1 MEGVLMSLGDQ
12 IARNL
17 PYLRRYARALTGS
30 QATGDAFVRATLE
43 AALADSALKQS
54 LEGGRVPL
62 YRAFNKVWG
71 SAYLEVADEDAGFAD
86 ERTNAA
92 QERLRAI
99 TPLSRQA
106 LLLTTL
112 EDFSIEEAAQIM
124 DVPPAEVEA
133 MVQEAVTDIDR
144 ESATSVL
151 IIEDEPLI
159 SMQLEDLVTSLGHE
173 VCGTAATRT
182 QAREVIADR
191 TPGLVLADIQL
202 ADGSSGLDAVDDI
215 LAIDNVPVI
224 FITAYP
230 ERLLTGDRPEPTYL
244 VTKPFQEQTVR
255 AAISQALFF
264 SANRSAG

>member
-1 MEGVLMSLGDQ
+1 MTIGEE
-12 IARNL
+12 IAAHL

-43 AALADSALKQS
+43 AALSDDDLRDSLQ
-54 LEGGRVPL
+54 GGRVPL
-62 YRAFNKVWG
+62 YRAFNKVWA
-71 SAYLEVADEDAGFAD
+71 SAYIDDRDESASDADTREGAVQSSLS
-86 ERTNAA
+86 AA
-92 QERLRAI
+92 
-99 TPLSRQA
+99 TPVSRQA

-112 EDFSIEEAAQIM
+112 EDFSDEEAAEIM
-124 DVPPAEVEA
+124 DMDEA
-133 MVQEAVTDIDR
+133 DVRRLVQEAIDEIDR

-159 SMQLEDLVTSLGHE
+159 SMQLEDLVKNLGHD

-182 QAREVIADR
+182 QAQEVVAEKR
-191 TPGLVLADIQL
+191 PGLVLADIQL

-215 LAIDNVPVI
+215 LALGDVPVI

-244 VTKPFQEQTVR
+244 VTKPFKESTVR

-264 SANRSAG
+264 NDNDDD

>member
-1 MEGVLMSLGDQ
+1 MSLGDQ
-12 IARNL
+12 IAKNL

-43 AALADSALKQS
+43 AALADDQLKSS

-62 YRAFNKVWG
+62 YRAFNKVWS
-71 SAYLEVADEDAGFAD
+71 SAYMDVPDADSEAGH
-86 ERTNAA
+86 EGAA
-92 QERLRAI
+92 QDRLKSI
-99 TPLSRQA
+99 TPLNRQA

-112 EDFSIEEAAQIM
+112 EDFSVEQAGEIM
-124 DVPPAEVEA
+124 DLQPDEIERL
-133 MVQEAVTDIDR
+133 VQDAVGEIDR

-182 QAREVIADR
+182 QAQEVVAQK

-215 LAIDNVPVI
+215 LAIDSVPVI

-264 SANRSAG
+264 GSSRPLG

>member
-1 MEGVLMSLGDQ
+1 MSIGENV
-12 IARNL
+12 AANL

-30 QATGDAFVRATLE
+30 QQTGDAFVRATLE
-43 AALADSALKQS
+43 AALADEDLKAS

-62 YRAFNKVWG
+62 YRAFNKVWA
-71 SAYLEVADEDAGFAD
+71 SAYLEVSDRGADDADLPGDVEAD
-86 ERTNAA
+86 
-92 QERLRAI
+92 RLQTV
-99 TPLSRQA
+99 TPLNRQA

-112 EDFSIEEAAQIM
+112 EDFTIEQSGEIM
-124 DVPPAEVEA
+124 EIPPEDVEK
-133 MVQEAVTDIDR
+133 MVQDAIAEIDR

-159 SMQLEDLVTSLGHE
+159 SMQLEDLVRGLGHDI
-173 VCGTAATRT
+173 CGTAATRT
-182 QAREVIADR
+182 QAQEVVAEK

-215 LAIDNVPVI
+215 LSIGSVPVI

-244 VTKPFQEQTVR
+244 VTKPFQEATVR

-264 SANRSAG
+264 NANRENAAA

>member
-1 MEGVLMSLGDQ
+1 MSIGENV
-12 IARNL
+12 AANL

-30 QATGDAFVRATLE
+30 QQTGDAFVRATLE
-43 AALADSALKQS
+43 AALADEDLKAS

-62 YRAFNKVWG
+62 YRAFNKVWS
-71 SAYLEVADEDAGFAD
+71 SAYLEVSDRGADDADLPGDVEAD
-86 ERTNAA
+86 
-92 QERLRAI
+92 RLQTV
-99 TPLSRQA
+99 TPLNRQA

-112 EDFSIEEAAQIM
+112 EDFTIEQSAEIM
-124 DVPPAEVEA
+124 EMSAEEVEK
-133 MVQEAVTDIDR
+133 MVQDAIAEIDR

-159 SMQLEDLVTSLGHE
+159 SMQLEDLVRGLGHDI
-173 VCGTAATRT
+173 CGTAATRT
-182 QAREVIADR
+182 QAQEVVAEK

-215 LAIDNVPVI
+215 LSIGSVPVI

-244 VTKPFQEQTVR
+244 VTKPFQEATVR

-264 SANRSAG
+264 NSNQDSAAA

>member
-1 MEGVLMSLGDQ
+1 MSLGDQ
-12 IARNL
+12 VAANL

-30 QATGDAFVRATLE
+30 QQTGDAFVRATLE
-43 AALADSALKQS
+43 AALADESLKAS
-54 LEGGRVPL
+54 LAGGRVPL
-62 YRAFNKVWG
+62 YRAFNKVWS
-71 SAYLEVADEDAGFAD
+71 SAYLEVADD
-86 ERTNAA
+86 TNANESSHEHAA
-92 QERLRAI
+92 QDRLRTI
-99 TPLSRQA
+99 TPLNRQA

-112 EDFSIEEAAQIM
+112 EDFSVMEAAEVM
-124 DVPPAEVEA
+124 DMDPADVES
-133 MVQEAVTDIDR
+133 MVQEAVDEIDR

-159 SMQLEDLVTSLGHE
+159 SMQLEDLVRSLGHE
-173 VCGTAATRT
+173 ICGTAATRT
-182 QAREVIADR
+182 QAQQVVAEH

-215 LAIDNVPVI
+215 LAIDSVPVI

-244 VTKPFQEQTVR
+244 VTKPFQESTVR

-264 SANRSAG
+264 GSSRPLG

>member
-1 MEGVLMSLGDQ
+1 MPLGQ
-12 IARNL
+12 QVAEYL
-17 PYLRRYARALTGS
+17 PYLRRYARALSGS

-43 AALADSALKQS
+43 AAIADDDVKSS
-54 LEGGRVPL
+54 LSSGRVAL
-62 YRAFNKVWG
+62 YQTFNKVWS
-71 SAYLEVADEDAGFAD
+71 SAYMEIDAHDEGAN
-86 ERTNAA
+86 EHEIAA
-92 QERLRAI
+92 QGKLRRV
-99 TPLSRQA
+99 TPFNRQA

-112 EDFSIEEAAQIM
+112 EEFSASDAAQIM
-124 DVPPAEVEA
+124 DISVTDVESL
-133 MVQEAVTDIDR
+133 VQEAIAEIDR
-144 ESATSVL
+144 ETTTSVL

-182 QAREVIADR
+182 QAAEVVAEQ

-215 LAIDNVPVI
+215 LAMGSVPVI

-244 VTKPFQEQTVR
+244 VTKPFLEATVS

-264 SANRSAG
+264 GSSQPIG

>member
-1 MEGVLMSLGDQ
+1 MSIGENV
-12 IARNL
+12 AANL

-30 QATGDAFVRATLE
+30 QQTGDAFVLATLE
-43 AALADSALKQS
+43 AALADDDLKAS

-62 YRAFNKVWG
+62 YRAFNKVWS
-71 SAYLEVADEDAGFAD
+71 SAYLEVSKNDADGAD
-86 ERTNAA
+86 LPGDVEAD
-92 QERLRAI
+92 RLQTV
-99 TPLSRQA
+99 TPLNRQA

-112 EDFSIEEAAQIM
+112 EDFTIEQSAEIM
-124 DVPPAEVEA
+124 EIAPEEVEK
-133 MVQEAVTDIDR
+133 MVQDAIAEIDR

-159 SMQLEDLVTSLGHE
+159 SMQLEDLVRGLGHDI
-173 VCGTAATRT
+173 CGTAATRT
-182 QAREVIADR
+182 QAQEVVAEK

-215 LAIDNVPVI
+215 LSMGSVPVI

-244 VTKPFQEQTVR
+244 VTKPFQEATVR

-264 SANRSAG
+264 NANRDSAAA

>member
-1 MEGVLMSLGDQ
+1 MSLGDQ
-12 IARNL
+12 IAKNL

-43 AALADSALKQS
+43 AALADEGVKKS
-54 LEGGRVPL
+54 LDGGRVPL
-62 YRAFNKVWG
+62 YAAFNKVWS
-71 SAYLEVADEDAGFAD
+71 SAYLEVGSE
-86 ERTNAA
+86 EEESTNPELAA
-92 QERLRAI
+92 QARLNAV
-99 TPLSRQA
+99 TPLNCQA

-112 EDFSIEEAAQIM
+112 EDFTVEEAADIM
-124 DVPPAEVEA
+124 EMSPDHISDLVQTAVE
-133 MVQEAVTDIDR
+133 EIDR
-144 ESATSVL
+144 ESNTQVL
-151 IIEDEPLI
+151 IIEDKPLI

-173 VCGTAATRT
+173 ICGTAATRT
-182 QAREVIADR
+182 QALEVVAER

-215 LAIDNVPVI
+215 LGMGEVPVI

-264 SANRSAG
+264 GSKK